1 MTYFFIYC
9 IKVELYFYFRQSNS
23 IDRVIILRYI
33 CMSRNLNS
41 KNTLFIH
48 FKKLI
53 LAFIKEKT
61 NFSY

>member
-23 IDRVIILRYI
+23 IDRVIILQYI

-41 KNTLFIH
+41 KNTSFIH

-53 LAFIKEKT
+53 LAFVKKKEKT
-61 NFSY
+61 N